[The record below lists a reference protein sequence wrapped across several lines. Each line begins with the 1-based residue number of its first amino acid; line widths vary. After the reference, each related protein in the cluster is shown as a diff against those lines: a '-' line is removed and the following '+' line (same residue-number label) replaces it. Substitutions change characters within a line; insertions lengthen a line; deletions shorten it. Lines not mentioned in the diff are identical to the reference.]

1 MEMASQTPVTTV
13 KQDRG
18 SNTLVSAVLGR
29 DEFGWLAPNLDV
41 AVSFSEVDSLSVAVE
56 VDVDANDAGNENQ

>member
-13 KQDRG
+13 KQDGG
-18 SNTLVSAVLGR
+18 SNALVSAVLGR

-41 AVSFSEVDSLSVAVE
+41 AVSLSEVDSLSVAVE